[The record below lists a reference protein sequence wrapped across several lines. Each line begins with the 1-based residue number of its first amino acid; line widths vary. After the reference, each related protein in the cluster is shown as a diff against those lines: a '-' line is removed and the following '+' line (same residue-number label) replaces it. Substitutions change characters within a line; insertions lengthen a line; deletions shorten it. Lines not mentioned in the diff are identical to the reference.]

1 MRSLESRIT
10 LRLAGALTCSGLFV
24 AASAQAINIE
34 KLVVVGSSMPPLVQA
49 ASGDVPMGQSAGD
62 KVSLL
67 PEDVSAEEDLLGG
80 QGGYFHFTGM
90 VQGEY
95 TDNVYNTD
103 FGKVSTW
110 TTILSPAVWVTVPR
124 KKDIPVDLVP
134 NNTSAGGLAQA
145 IKDYEGTDRFQ
156 AYALGGLDFLFY
168 SEEEDLN
175 TINGIAEGMFRYN
188 LRGGLSLMLVDRY
201 THDSDRFDIGS
212 QQGIYENKFDSNLA
226 IASADWN
233 ITEKLRL
240 RFDYS
245 NFLLDYDEEVDAFKE
260 RTDNGFDLYGYYKYS
275 VKTSFFVEGK
285 FVDVTYDTATYNDNQ
300 QVFIYGGMKWDTT
313 EKLALTAKAGL
324 QEKEFANDDPSVTR
338 RGDYDGFALDVQAV
352 YRLTEKTKM
361 TLDMYRANEETD
373 STLASDRTVL
383 GAKFKYEQKFTEKI
397 GASLF
402 ASYEDAEYTQ
412 LVARD
417 RDDSTILVRPAA
429 QYLFKEWLMAEV
441 AYQYEERDSTDDLF
455 DFETNTILANVKLA
469 F

>member
-1 MRSLESRIT
+1 MGFLESTKT

-24 AASAQAINIE
+24 AASAQAINID
-34 KLVVVGSSMPPLVQA
+34 KLVVVGSSTTPAVQA
-49 ASGDVPMGQSAGD
+49 ASGDIPMGQSAGD

-67 PEDVSAEEDLLGG
+67 PEDVSAEEDLLGD
-80 QGGYFHFTGM
+80 QGGYFHFNGM

-103 FGKVSTW
+103 LDKVSSW

-188 LRGGLSLMLVDRY
+188 LRGGLSLMILDRF

-212 QQGIYENKFDSNLA
+212 QQGVYENKFDSNVA

-245 NFLLDYDEEVDAFKE
+245 NFYLDYDEEEDAFKE

-300 QVFIYGGMKWDTT
+300 QFFIYGGMKWDTT

-324 QEKEFANDDPSVTR
+324 QGKESAKDDPSVTR
-338 RGDYDGFALDVQAV
+338 RGD
-352 YRLTEKTKM
+352 
-361 TLDMYRANEETD
+361 
-373 STLASDRTVL
+373 
-383 GAKFKYEQKFTEKI
+383 
-397 GASLF
+397 
-402 ASYEDAEYTQ
+402 
-412 LVARD
+412 
-417 RDDSTILVRPAA
+417 
-429 QYLFKEWLMAEV
+429 
-441 AYQYEERDSTDDLF
+441 
-455 DFETNTILANVKLA
+455 
-469 F
+469 